1 MVRGRG
7 DWWCP
12 CGVSSW
18 ECVPRV
24 LSWWGGQRTRR
35 GEHEQGV
42 ANGWLRVGL
51 GATGLSAH
59 RRLASTVFAVGD
71 DYAHTSRHIVSLC
84 VFSCDMITFDE
95 SCVRRREGEIILS
108 PEGGAERQTRNSY
121 RGSLVFAR
129 RPSFG
134 NTYIYIRAEER
145 RLVRAGV
152 GQCPCRP
159 PPLGC
164 SRRRP

>member
-7 DWWCP
+7 GWWCP
-12 CGVSSW
+12 CGASSW

-42 ANGWLRVGL
+42 ANGWPRVGL
-51 GATGLSAH
+51 GATDLSVH
-59 RRLASTVFAVGD
+59 RSLGSTVFAVGD

-108 PEGGAERQTRNSY
+108 PEGGQSGRLETRR

-129 RPSFG
+129 RP
-134 NTYIYIRAEER
+134 NRVTHTYIARNKGQ
-145 RLVRAGV
+145 VRVGV

>member
-1 MVRGRG
+1 M
-7 DWWCP
+7 
-12 CGVSSW
+12 
-18 ECVPRV
+18 PRV

-84 VFSCDMITFDE
+84 VLSCDMITFDE
-95 SCVRRREGEIILS
+95 SCVRFAFGAISRREIILCCACVA
-108 PEGGAERQTRNSY
+108 EGGRVLGTRQSGPVGRLANENLWLCVSVVLFIAA
-121 RGSLVFAR
+121 RALVSRFE
-129 RPSFG
+129 
-134 NTYIYIRAEER
+134 NT
-145 RLVRAGV
+145 LFDT
-152 GQCPCRP
+152 
-159 PPLGC
+159 LL
-164 SRRRP
+164 

>member
-1 MVRGRG
+1 M
-7 DWWCP
+7 
-12 CGVSSW
+12 
-18 ECVPRV
+18 

-108 PEGGAERQTRNSY
+108 PKGGQSGRLETWCG
-121 RGSLVFAR
+121 GSLVLQGAQT
-129 RPSFG
+129 G
-134 NTYIYIRAEER
+134 
-145 RLVRAGV
+145 
-152 GQCPCRP
+152 
-159 PPLGC
+159 
-164 SRRRP
+164 

>member
-51 GATGLSAH
+51 GATDLSVH
-59 RRLASTVFAVGD
+59 RSLGSTVFAVGD

-95 SCVRRREGEIILS
+95 SRVFGAVKAKSSCRRR
-108 PEGGAERQTRNSY
+108 GGRAADSKLLPR
-121 RGSLVFAR
+121 FAGLQG
-129 RPSFG
+129 RP
-134 NTYIYIRAEER
+134 NRVTHTYIARNEGQ
-145 RLVRAGV
+145 VRVGV

>member
-1 MVRGRG
+1 M
-7 DWWCP
+7 
-12 CGVSSW
+12 
-18 ECVPRV
+18 

-84 VFSCDMITFDE
+84 VLSCDMITFLMNRVFGAI
-95 SCVRRREGEIILS
+95 SIITS
-108 PEGGAERQTRNSY
+108 VAEGGRAADSNENAVLPSMRN
-121 RGSLVFAR
+121 
-129 RPSFG
+129 
-134 NTYIYIRAEER
+134 
-145 RLVRAGV
+145 
-152 GQCPCRP
+152 
-159 PPLGC
+159 
-164 SRRRP
+164 